1 MKKDADV
8 ATGTINISD
17 DNTVYYA
24 VYYIFLIKNFEK
36 NVLWKLGE
44 LKKDV
49 SNKLTLVFEKKEG
62 YYIDNKSFTACLK
75 FQVTGFSISGT
86 KIEKADVKN
95 SAKNL
100 VKKARN
106 ISKSGYFEIRLN

>member
-1 MKKDADV
+1 M
-8 ATGTINISD
+8 
-17 DNTVYYA
+17 
-24 VYYIFLIKNFEK
+24 
-36 NVLWKLGE
+36 WKIGD

-49 SNKLTLVFEKKEG
+49 SNKLSLIFEKKEKFSEK
-62 YYIDNKSFTACLK
+62 KSFSACLK
-75 FQVTGFSISGT
+75 FQITSFSVTGT

-95 SAKNL
+95 AAKNL